1 MAYKRL
7 IILAL
12 VGISIGLGITL
23 SIYKFQE
30 PKGIVYKETTAEDV
44 LNKNQKIGGDFSLID
59 HHGKLISTSEYRGK
73 ILLIYFGYTYCP
85 DVCPMALEHITKALK
100 MLGKDRDKIGVFFI
114 SVDPTRDTCET
125 LKLYSTNFDPNI
137 VMLTGSEE
145 ALQDAMSKYK
155 IYAKKEI
162 KEGVSDYL
170 IDHTSVVY
178 VIGPDGAYVTNFAHS
193 TVPEKI
199 KTILL
204 NQLKTLLKTNH

>member
-1 MAYKRL
+1 MAHKRL
-7 IILAL
+7 VILAL
-12 VGISIGLGITL
+12 LGISIGLGITL

-30 PKGIVYKETTAEDV
+30 PKGIIYKETTVDDAF
-44 LNKNQKIGGDFSLID
+44 NKDKKIGGDFTLID
-59 HHGKLISTSEYRGK
+59 HNGKLRSTSEYRGK

-85 DVCPMALEHITKALK
+85 DVCPMALEHITTALQ
-100 MLGKDRDKIGVFFI
+100 MLGKDRDKIGVFFV

-137 VMLTGSEE
+137 VMLTGKEE

-155 IYAKKEI
+155 VYAKKEI
-162 KEGVSDYL
+162 KEGFSDYL
-170 IDHTSVVY
+170 INHTSIVY
-178 VIGPDGAYVTNFAHS
+178 VIGPDGAYVTSFAHS

-204 NQLKTLLKTNH
+204 NQLNTNR